1 MTEYEEKSL
10 QLLEWI
16 AEELRNMH
24 SLIATIAFHDLAHD
38 YLDVVEKRAVPHSLE
53 NGAGNCISQIAWRG
67 TQACPF

>member
-16 AEELRNMH
+16 AEELKNMH

-53 NGAGNCISQIAWRG
+53 NGAETASAK
-67 TQACPF
+67 